1 MATIIVTYLIL
12 GLPPRRIR
20 LELPANTPGRFI
32 AANAPKR
39 AFAYLRSDEGNATT
53 HYIDG
58 TRAIERVRQD
68 ALIALISDIIADN
81 RTVTNADK
89 VETVDDVKLGAK
101 LYRQE
106 LRKRI
111 PLTTRVM
118 GI

>member
-53 HYIDG
+53 HYIDD
-58 TRAIERVRQD
+58 TRLMARFFQRRQLKEMT
-68 ALIALISDIIADN
+68 ALAFSA
-81 RTVTNADK
+81 TNEVARR
-89 VETVDDVKLGAK
+89 
-101 LYRQE
+101 YR
-106 LRKRI
+106 R
-111 PLTTRVM
+111 
-118 GI
+118 

>member
-1 MATIIVTYLIL
+1 MTTDTVTYLIL
-12 GLPPRRIR
+12 GFPPRRIR

-53 HYIDG
+53 HYIDAP
-58 TRAIERVRQD
+58 RAIERVRQD

-89 VETVDDVKLGAK
+89 LDDTDVKLGAE

-106 LRKRI
+106 LKRRL
-111 PLTTRVM
+111 PVTTAAM
-118 GI
+118 GL